1 MPAAQGDT
9 VAVEY
14 VGRLEDGTVFDTSEG
29 RAPLLF
35 TLGSGDVLPGFE
47 AAVLGL
53 EVGASATTTIAP
65 EDAYGEH
72 IAEAIQVV
80 PVDVF
85 GEGLP
90 PIGAEFNVIGDDGE
104 DYTGRVVSISDD
116 MVDVTVDFNHP
127 LAGHALTYD
136 ITLVEIVPPQ
146 PDAADVESDS

>member
-53 EVGASATTTIAP
+53 ELGESSTTTIGP

-72 IAEAIQVV
+72 IAEAVQVV

-85 GEGLP
+85 GEGP
-90 PIGAEFNVIGDDGE
+90 PPVDAEFNVIADDGE
-104 DYTGRVVSISDD
+104 SYTGRVISISDD
-116 MVDVTVDFNHP
+116 VVDVTVDFNHP

-136 ITLVEIVPPQ
+136 VTLVEIVPPR
-146 PDAADVESDS
+146 PDVADPGSDS